1 MYLCPLTSFIASL
14 SPYRVWESINLTH
27 PSYGYTGMPFRPK
40 ELETFFSV
48 AKDPET
54 GNVYYEDYI
63 SQLDKITS
71 ASEGI
76 KG

>member
-1 MYLCPLTSFIASL
+1 
-14 SPYRVWESINLTH
+14 
-27 PSYGYTGMPFRPK
+27 MPFRPK